1 VHVLPREKLPPDSA
15 DQRKRISAIFWG
27 HLIPTSVWVRW
38 TMTASARTKDT
49 TTFSCTVETEMAAW
63 IRFAAAASAFGY
75 FLRKH
80 VDEEA
85 LGFAADITRKLP
97 ARAPRQ

>member
-1 VHVLPREKLPPDSA
+1 
-15 DQRKRISAIFWG
+15 
-27 HLIPTSVWVRW
+27 
-38 TMTASARTKDT
+38 
-49 TTFSCTVETEMAAW
+49 MAAW

-97 ARAPRQ
+97 ALPHSSELSRDR